1 MILLL
6 TLPLLAFLV
15 VASRRWIWLKA
26 SLLSLLLVLLSL
38 WWLIDRLSGD
48 GLNAA
53 TLYHLRTSM
62 EGAGVAG
69 FAPVIAA
76 TICMLLASLLPLGL
90 PKLRRL
96 HRNGPG
102 VALFCGFAAVYV
114 ATVMISPLRA
124 DAQRLVQ
131 HMRPVDPSPV
141 AAEYLLPDRPLADR
155 RNIVWIYAESLERT
169 YLDEEVFPGL
179 LPNLG
184 RLAGEGLDFRDIA
197 SPEGSGWTIAGM
209 VASMCGVPLT
219 AAREDENSFGRMAS
233 FLPNALCLGDYLK
246 DQGYTTEFLGG
257 ASAEFAGKGNFLA
270 SHGFDVVMDRRHF
283 EDKGVPR
290 RHFSNWGVHDDVLL
304 DEAFDR
310 FMALSSA
317 GAPFLLTALT
327 MDTHHPAGHLPVSC
341 RDVRYRS
348 RHGNIGLLNA
358 LKCSD
363 RLIERFVQKIRD
375 SDYADD
381 TLIVIASDHLAMPNH
396 ISHVIDRMHRE
407 NLLLILGRDIAPQ
420 QVARG
425 GGTLDTGATVLN
437 LLDPEI
443 EAIGFGRSL
452 VSDRVARS
460 ASVAY
465 TDPDADY
472 LPYLAYARTLWM
484 GERTRELQVDEER
497 VLVGNQQVQPPV
509 LLEYDPQWN
518 IKAMYLEDTSKH
530 FALSEPEN
538 VLAYVDRCAA
548 FDDDAPAGWCA
559 LLVNSKN
566 QVRMY
571 RPEQLRKGISVDT
584 PMAGNVIASA
594 KPSVR
599 RSVAVSRPARR
610 MCAGDYQLQLQ
621 AKQMPAQPFWL
632 EAVSARDRRVL
643 ARQWIDAAHAG
654 LPIMLALGLDRDVED
669 LQLRAWLNSPDEL
682 VVDDDA
688 LVAVDD
694 TTGPGGSGHCTAA

>member
-1 MILLL
+1 LILFL
-6 TLPLLAFLV
+6 TLAVLVCLV
-15 VASRRWIWLKA
+15 VASGRWIWIKA
-26 SLLSLLLVLLSL
+26 ALLSLLLLSL
-38 WWLIDRLSGD
+38 SAWWLVDRLSGD

-62 EGAGVAG
+62 EGAGVAD
-69 FAPVIAA
+69 FTPLIVAA
-76 TICMLLASLLPLGL
+76 SCMLLASLLPLAL

-102 VALFCGFAAVYV
+102 VALFCGFVAVYAAAVLV
-114 ATVMISPLRA
+114 SPLRA
-124 DAQRLVQ
+124 DAERLVQ
-131 HMRPVDPSPV
+131 RMRPVDPSPV
-141 AAEYLLPDRPLADR
+141 AAEYLVPDRPLAQR

-169 YLDEEVFPGL
+169 YFDDEVFPGL
-179 LPNLG
+179 MPNLT

-233 FLPNALCLGDYLK
+233 FLPNAWCLGDYLK
-246 DQGYTTEFLGG
+246 QQGYATEFLGG
-257 ASAEFAGKGNFLA
+257 ASAEFAGKGNFLVN
-270 SHGFDVVMDRRHF
+270 HGFDVVMDRRHF
-283 EDKGVPR
+283 EDKGVAR

-304 DEAFDR
+304 DEAFER
-310 FMALSSA
+310 FVALSQ
-317 GAPFLLTALT
+317 GDAPFLLSALT
-327 MDTHHPAGHLPVSC
+327 MDTHHPAGHLPVAC

-358 LKCSD
+358 IKCSD

-375 SDYADD
+375 SEYADD

-407 NLLLILGRDIAPQ
+407 NLLLVLGKDIAPQ
-420 QVARG
+420 QVTRG
-425 GGTLDTGATVLN
+425 GGTLDSGATVLN
-437 LLDPEI
+437 LLDPQI
-443 EAIGFGRSL
+443 EALGFGRSL
-452 VSDRVARS
+452 VSDSVARS

-484 GERTRELQVDEER
+484 GERTRELLVDEER

-518 IKAMYLEDTSKH
+518 IKAMYLEDTPKQ
-530 FALSEPEN
+530 FETSEPEN

-548 FDDDAPAGWCA
+548 FDDQAPAGWCA

-571 RPEQLRKGISVDT
+571 RPEQLRKGISVDA
-584 PMAGNVIASA
+584 PMAGAAEVR
-594 KPSVR
+594 PSVR
-599 RSVAVSRPARR
+599 RSVALGRQARP
-610 MCAGDYQLQLQ
+610 MCAGSYRLQVQ
-621 AKQMPAQPFWL
+621 ARQMPAQPFWL

-643 ARQWIDAAHAG
+643 ARQWVDASNGA
-654 LPIMLALGLDRDVED
+654 LPISLALGLDRDVDD
-669 LQLRAWLNSPDEL
+669 LQLRAWLTSPDEL
-682 VVDDDA
+682 VVDDDG
-688 LVAVDD
+688 LVAVGDD
-694 TTGPGGSGHCTAA
+694 SAGGGACATA